1 MSIFNRTR
9 LVILM
14 LGLVAVVGD
23 SLAASVVIYGKSG
36 RKVLVGKNMDSAE
49 PGGRI
54 WFVPAEQGAN
64 GAVYLGFSED
74 DPRSGFNSKGLFCT
88 IVDCPH
94 WQVKT
99 DPNKVV
105 LFGNLIEQ
113 IMKTCSTV
121 GDVRS
126 LWNTNNLYDLHYAQI
141 MVADKSGKAL
151 IIEGDTTV
159 KPVDGFLVMTNFY
172 QSNLELGTAGKD
184 RFELARKFRSEN
196 SISFDNFRQLLSR
209 LHREIDA
216 STAYSYLSDLKKGS
230 ITIYNFHDYET
241 ALVLNL
247 SQELAKGARS
257 LAIQELF
264 GERLP
269 YKKEYEKFLREE
281 DIRNDLRRGDHEIA
295 ADKIKKWF
303 FEDSDFDMHTE
314 GSLNA
319 LGYQLM
325 GAGELDGAITIFE
338 LNVELYPEASNP
350 YDSLGEGYMNAGRTA
365 EAIINY
371 QKSLELDPGNT
382 NAVEMLRRLEN
393 TE

>member
-1 MSIFNRTR
+1 
-9 LVILM
+9 
-14 LGLVAVVGD
+14 
-23 SLAASVVIYGKSG
+23 
-36 RKVLVGKNMDSAE
+36 
-49 PGGRI
+49 
-54 WFVPAEQGAN
+54 
-64 GAVYLGFSED
+64 
-74 DPRSGFNSKGLFCT
+74 
-88 IVDCPH
+88 
-94 WQVKT
+94 
-99 DPNKVV
+99 
-105 LFGNLIEQ
+105 
-113 IMKTCSTV
+113 
-121 GDVRS
+121 
-126 LWNTNNLYDLHYAQI
+126 
-141 MVADKSGKAL
+141 
-151 IIEGDTTV
+151 
-159 KPVDGFLVMTNFY
+159 
-172 QSNLELGTAGKD
+172 
-184 RFELARKFRSEN
+184 
-196 SISFDNFRQLLSR
+196 SFDNFRQLLSR